1 MIEPSAASE
10 RDSPENRAAKLKERI
25 YISFTALAVVLALR
39 SHAEHLDP
47 ATATTTLAITVVGTL
62 LAVFAADLLSHL
74 AVHAVLP
81 TRHELRHMIGVS
93 VGALGAVAL
102 PFAFLG
108 VAWVDW
114 MEVSTA
120 LQAGAIALV
129 VALVIIARV
138 AVRRTRLPK
147 WQRLLLLLGV
157 AGLGFAVV
165 ALELLAHG

>member
-1 MIEPSAASE
+1 MEPSAASE

-39 SHAEHLDP
+39 SHSEHLEL
-47 ATATTTLAITVVGTL
+47 ATAASTLAITVAGTL
-62 LAVFAADLLSHL
+62 LAVFVADLLSHL

-81 TRHELRHMIGVS
+81 TRAELRHMVGVS
-93 VGALGAVAL
+93 VGALGAVVL

-108 VAWVDW
+108 ASWAGW
-114 MEVSTA
+114 MEVPTA

-147 WQRLLLLLGV
+147 WQRFLLLLGV